1 LRWRIHVADFVVGA
15 KEADLAEIGE
25 PLREIEIVPR
35 EEPLPQE
42 LPVHEPQAPERELEP
57 V

>member
-1 LRWRIHVADFVVGA
+1 M
-15 KEADLAEIGE
+15 AEIGE
-25 PLREIEIVPR
+25 PVREIEIVPR

-42 LPVHEPQAPERELEP
+42 LPAEQPVVPDHER